1 MISTLEKK
9 AFLFLLLGLTT
20 IYSSAGGQK
29 GLGGGVVTCSS
40 SGLFLGRPPNETI
53 TGREGWGQGKKLTS
67 TISWQT

>member
-29 GLGGGVVTCSS
+29 GLGGG
-40 SGLFLGRPPNETI
+40 
-53 TGREGWGQGKKLTS
+53 
-67 TISWQT
+67 

>member
-29 GLGGGVVTCSS
+29 GLGGGSH
-40 SGLFLGRPPNETI
+40 LLLI
-53 TGREGWGQGKKLTS
+53 WA
-67 TISWQT
+67 ISWQTSK